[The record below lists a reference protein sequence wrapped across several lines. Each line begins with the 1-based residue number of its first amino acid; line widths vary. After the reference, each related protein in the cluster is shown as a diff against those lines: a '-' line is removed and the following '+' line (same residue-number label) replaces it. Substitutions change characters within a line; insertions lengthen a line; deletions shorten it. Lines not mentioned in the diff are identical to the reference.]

1 MLHRRPFCLLG
12 LATLAACATPGSD
25 LPPLPETA
33 VSAYRLGPEDQLR
46 ITVFNDPQLNGEF
59 RVSAGGNIAVPL
71 VGSVRAA
78 GRTTE
83 ELERAI
89 AAEMRRQSLYR
100 DPSVS
105 VQVLT
110 YRPIFVL
117 GMVERGGQFP
127 YQPAMTALTA
137 VALAGGFN
145 YRAVRDYVSVTRVG
159 PEGRPIEYRAPR
171 EALLQ
176 PGDTVTVFERRF

>member
-12 LATLAACATPGSD
+12 MALLAACTTPGSD
-25 LPPLPETA
+25 LPPLPDAT

-59 RVSAGGNIAVPL
+59 RVSDSGNIALPL
-71 VGSVRAA
+71 VGSIRAA
-78 GRTTE
+78 GRTTSE
-83 ELERAI
+83 VERAI
-89 AAEMRRQSLYR
+89 VAEMRRQSLYR
-100 DPSVS
+100 DPSVA
-105 VQVLT
+105 VQVVT

-127 YQPAMTALTA
+127 YQPGMTVLTG

-145 YRAVRDYVSVTRVG
+145 YRAIRDYVSVTRVG
-159 PEGRPIEYRAPR
+159 PEGRPVEYRAGR